1 LNGRNGCIA
10 DTRLGARQRATTVVS
25 GPAES
30 ALPTRVETGG
40 HKPSGYSWTIGI
52 RPPPPDAMS
61 ESNPLDA
68 LLRAGAQELI
78 AEVVEAELAE
88 FLEAWTS
95 SA

>member
-1 LNGRNGCIA
+1 MDHRY
-10 DTRLGARQRATTVVS
+10 
-25 GPAES
+25 P
-30 ALPTRVETGG
+30 PT
-40 HKPSGYSWTIGI
+40 
-52 RPPPPDAMS
+52 PPDAMS

-68 LLRAGAQELI
+68 LLRAGARELI